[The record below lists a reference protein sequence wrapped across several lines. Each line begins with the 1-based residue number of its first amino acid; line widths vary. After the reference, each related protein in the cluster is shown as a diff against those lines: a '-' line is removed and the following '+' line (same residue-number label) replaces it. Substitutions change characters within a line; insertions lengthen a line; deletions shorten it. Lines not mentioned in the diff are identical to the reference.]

1 MNTRKGRVRF
11 KNYRIL
17 LDSVCSYTIVT
28 RRLVQKLRP
37 RKDDVMQWQTQAG
50 NITTNIKVNVDFTLP
65 ALSVNNVV
73 RWNCH
78 VDDSAKGR
86 HDIILG
92 RDLLT

>member
-50 NITTNIKVNVDFTLP
+50 NITTNLKVNVDFTLP
-65 ALSVNNVV
+65 ALSANNVV
-73 RWNCH
+73 TWNCH